1 METLTIQRQ
10 ATERESVFL
19 GHFSHTHILAIWLS
33 FFAPWA
39 NHHICATISSMSNS
53 TTPMADFTHGDARA
67 DATTG
72 ANSYWHTLP
81 HKENDV
87 RFSSSLFVKTTA
99 TICLSDFLPTHQLTK
114 NTTQA
119 RFHAIP
125 GMHSRACNKS
135 TAPRTHTLI
144 QTPLY

>member
-1 METLTIQRQ
+1 
-10 ATERESVFL
+10 
-19 GHFSHTHILAIWLS
+19 
-33 FFAPWA
+33 
-39 NHHICATISSMSNS
+39 
-53 TTPMADFTHGDARA
+53 MADFTHGDARA

-72 ANSYWHTLP
+72 ANSNCHTLP
-81 HKENDV
+81 HEENDV
-87 RFSSSLFVKTTA
+87 RFSSSLFFKTTA

-144 QTPLY
+144 QTPAPVCFSFSQLLATKSCCGLPNTQLFSQLL